1 MIVVTGATGHLGR
14 LVVDELLKKVPAAR
28 IVAAVRDPGKAADL
42 RSRGV
47 VVRHADYDKP
57 ETLAVAFAGAAT
69 VLLVS
74 GSEVGRRLPQHRA
87 VIEAAKSAGA
97 KLFVYTSALH
107 ADRNTIEL
115 AKEHKATEEMIFA
128 SGLSYTILRNG
139 WYIENYTEQLAAA
152 LEHGAI
158 VGSSGKGRV
167 AAAARADYA
176 AAAAAVLT
184 ESGHE
189 NRIYELAG
197 DMPFTMDELA
207 EEVSRQVG
215 RKIAYKDLSF
225 EEHTA
230 MLVGAGLP
238 KPLAEVYADSDRGVK
253 RGELNDDSGDLRRLI
268 GRPTTP
274 MSTAVKEALGKER

>member
-14 LVVDELLKKVPAAR
+14 LVVDELLKKVPASR
-28 IVAAVRDPGKAADL
+28 IVAAVRDPEKAADL

-47 VVRHADYDKP
+47 VVRQADYDEP
-57 ETLAVAFAGAAT
+57 ETLASAFAGAAR

-87 VIEAAKSAGA
+87 VIEAAKAAGA
-97 KLFVYTSALH
+97 TQIVYTSSLH
-107 ADRNTIEL
+107 ADTNTIEL

-128 SGLSYTILRNG
+128 SGLPYTILRNG
-139 WYIENYTEQLAAA
+139 WYLENYTDHLDAA

-158 VGSSGKGRV
+158 AGSSGSGRV

-176 AAAAAVLT
+176 AAAATVLT

-189 NRIYELAG
+189 KRIYELAG
-197 DMPFTMDELA
+197 DTAFTMEELA
-207 EEVSRQVG
+207 AEVSRQLG
-215 RKIAYKDLSF
+215 RTIVYRDLTF

-238 KPLAEVYADSDRGVK
+238 KPLAEVYADSDQGVK

-274 MSTAVKEALGKER
+274 MSSAVKAALRKP

>member
-1 MIVVTGATGHLGR
+1 MIVVTGATGNLGR
-14 LVVDELLKKVPAAR
+14 LVVEELLKKVPAAR
-28 IVAAVRDPGKAADL
+28 IIAAVRDPGKAADL

-57 ETLAVAFAGAAT
+57 ETLGPAFAGAAK

-87 VIEAAKSAGA
+87 VIEAAKAAGA
-97 KLFVYTSALH
+97 KLIVYTSALH
-107 ADRNTIEL
+107 ADTNTIEL

-128 SGLSYTILRNG
+128 TGMPYTILRNG
-139 WYIENYTEQLAAA
+139 WYLENYTGHLGAA

-158 VGSSGKGRV
+158 VGSSGQGRV

-176 AAAAAVLT
+176 LAAATVLT

-197 DMPFTMDELA
+197 DRPFTMEELA

-215 RKIAYKDLSF
+215 RTIVYRDLSF

-238 KPLAEVYADSDRGVK
+238 KPLAEVYADSDQGVR
-253 RGELNDDSGDLRRLI
+253 RGELDDDSGDLRRLV

-274 MSTAVKEALGKER
+274 LSSAVKEALRKL